1 MRSRCRLC
9 YHLHLLQNCF
19 KPPEEPP
26 EPTTGV
32 LNCGKVL
39 PNSSATILAYGRT
52 VEEPAIW
59 MVSRAAFAV
68 VVTAAADTAKAMAM
82 LVKRILF
89 SLIVCKFGVRHLL
102 LSFVLISITALWF
115 YNMTAMLQLC
125 YALVIFAFSYLK

>member
-1 MRSRCRLC
+1 MSSRCRLC
-9 YHLHLLQNCF
+9 YHPHLLQNCF

-59 MVSRAAFAV
+59 MVSRAALAV
-68 VVTAAADTAKAMAM
+68 VATAAADTAKAMAM

-125 YALVIFAFSYLK
+125 YALVIFAFRI

>member
-1 MRSRCRLC
+1 MSIVLSPTPV
-9 YHLHLLQNCF
+9 QNCF

-59 MVSRAAFAV
+59 MVSRAALA

-115 YNMTAMLQLC
+115 YNMTTMLQLC
-125 YALVIFAFSYLK
+125 YALVIFAFGILNNF

>member
-1 MRSRCRLC
+1 MSIVLSPTPV
-9 YHLHLLQNCF
+9 QNCF

-59 MVSRAAFAV
+59 MVSRAALA

-89 SLIVCKFGVRHLL
+89 SLIYASSEYV
-102 LSFVLISITALWF
+102 T
-115 YNMTAMLQLC
+115 C
-125 YALVIFAFSYLK
+125 Y

>member
-1 MRSRCRLC
+1 M
-9 YHLHLLQNCF
+9 
-19 KPPEEPP
+19 
-26 EPTTGV
+26 
-32 LNCGKVL
+32 NCGKVL

-59 MVSRAAFAV
+59 MVSRAALA

-115 YNMTAMLQLC
+115 YNMTTMLQLC
-125 YALVIFAFSYLK
+125 YALVIFAFRI